1 MAVLKFAHAKPRL
14 ARSSLKTPHLPPKER
29 QTHSFISKPLDP
41 ISGSGSSPSC
51 RRLIPT
57 DHLSRLFWVTRLK
70 RHCPWGLTGSAGGLA
85 SADYCTKHPLEC
97 GVVKS
102 VVENRIPFEN
112 YHSFCFVAKSFYLGA
127 KMWFFHQLKKDLPIM
142 KLKKHFLSKTAS
154 SEAKLFLHSLG
165 G

>member
-1 MAVLKFAHAKPRL
+1 MFCIIRKLIPLLVPGLFFRPEAWLKTAVLKFAHAKPRL
-14 ARSSLKTPHLPPKER
+14 ARSSLRAPHLPPKER
-29 QTHSFISKPLDP
+29 QTHSFISKPLDL

-70 RHCPWGLTGSAGGLA
+70 RRCPWGLTGSAGGLA
-85 SADYCTKHPLEC
+85 STDYCTKHPLEC

-102 VVENRIPFEN
+102 VVENHIHFEN

-127 KMWFFHQLKKDLPIM
+127 KMWFSTNRRRISP
-142 KLKKHFLSKTAS
+142 
-154 SEAKLFLHSLG
+154 
-165 G
+165 